1 MKDSTDLRV
10 KRTRR
15 WLQGALR
22 DLMKTKPYSKIKIGE
37 IAQKADVARPTFY
50 LHYSSKDEL
59 LVSLFD
65 DLFHDFR
72 EALENELAH
81 QNVDLRLFG
90 RLVFNYSRQNAEGF
104 GILLDSGVDN
114 LVEARFR
121 TIILEL
127 STSIRVVDP
136 NRPESDELLP
146 YIDDFIAAGMFAML
160 KRWLKEGMV
169 IPDETMGL
177 MLSNVAET
185 LRDMVSD

>member
-121 TIILEL
+121 IIILEL